1 MKLSWIVLLTSRTE
15 QFSLP
20 NFFGKNEEKPETDF
34 SHFFQAKVE
43 SAEKLMLETLKEVE
57 KIVDGDKDSDI
68 LNDPIDLL
76 EQNIDEKMEEDHLKM
91 HACNVKNP
99 PTGKKP
105 KYQTRKD
112 KFLIPLIAWGP
123 NNQLRGFRE
132 AAILAVKLNR
142 TLCIPPFFKHHSDS
156 TSTSKGGNDGLP
168 AEVRVDLEGVRG
180 LISTCETHEIQE
192 KCGAKIHSIFM
203 ARDMCSAHLTQRA
216 ETFREHTGVIPFMDH
231 KCKPRDG
238 IPIYPENLYSKNINN
253 LPFEEDRLREL
264 YPDEDSTCAVWL
276 FPYIQFQDFTLNIYS
291 AWSGNLRFNQKP
303 HAELLDDVVSHTQR
317 PPFVRSIVDKFVN
330 KYLQGKK
337 FLAVHYRFDSNDWM
351 NHCDGKED
359 NLTCER
365 VVEVMHDVPKALE
378 NFADYVERQV
388 MVAGIEAVY
397 LAVPLS
403 EAEVRSGMKVVLQDR
418 LGPEFPMYSSEE
430 LFPFVYASGCGEEYS
445 EHDIISTT
453 EQEVCFRSN
462 IFLRS
467 TPSSW
472 SRNVY
477 VDRLV
482 HEEYKNHARRDD
494 LLLNVLYQ
502 DENTL

>member
-1 MKLSWIVLLTSRTE
+1 
-15 QFSLP
+15 
-20 NFFGKNEEKPETDF
+20 
-34 SHFFQAKVE
+34 
-43 SAEKLMLETLKEVE
+43 
-57 KIVDGDKDSDI
+57 
-68 LNDPIDLL
+68 
-76 EQNIDEKMEEDHLKM
+76 
-91 HACNVKNP
+91 
-99 PTGKKP
+99 
-105 KYQTRKD
+105 
-112 KFLIPLIAWGP
+112 
-123 NNQLRGFRE
+123 
-132 AAILAVKLNR
+132 
-142 TLCIPPFFKHHSDS
+142 
-156 TSTSKGGNDGLP
+156 
-168 AEVRVDLEGVRG
+168 
-180 LISTCETHEIQE
+180 
-192 KCGAKIHSIFM
+192 
-203 ARDMCSAHLTQRA
+203 
-216 ETFREHTGVIPFMDH
+216 MDH

-264 YPDEDSTCAVWL
+264 YPDEDSKCAVWL

-291 AWSGNLRFNQKP
+291 AWSGNLRFNQKS

-317 PPFVRSIVDKFVN
+317 PPFVRSIVDKFVK
-330 KYLQGKK
+330 KYLDNKK

-418 LGPEFPMYSSEE
+418 LGADFPMYSSEE

-482 HEEYKNHARRDD
+482 HEEYKQHARRDD